1 MSAAAKMQSA
11 LRGGFRA
18 LAGAGLLAV
27 AATLSACGG
36 GGGSPSVPSVDTP
49 PIDIP
54 PIVLPPPPPPLLL
67 DWYFAATVTTTIS
80 GKRVTATVRAAR
92 TATSRSRAFDGATL
106 RITMSTRDRAAAFHA
121 LAYTLTITLTERG
134 RMPDNWQPVAFLP
147 SVPTGPFSLSVAA
160 RPDCDNNAEES
171 GFPAFGETTPGDC
184 SSERRNYQTAEF
196 RNQYGLRNI
205 GADAAYAYG
214 EHYTGRPFSGR
225 GVTVAVVDS
234 GVDYDHPEFEGRML
248 LTGFDTIEESPTVT
262 SSGGGLL
269 YRPDDAD
276 GHGTA
281 VAAIIAA
288 NKDFSSTTGAGMH
301 GIAYEADI
309 LPLRIPLRGLSTAS
323 KGIRSV
329 SDGLEYVMNFAFV
342 VNNSWGQTDETE
354 RGYIETSNPFLR
366 FTAKYER
373 PGFFADLLTPPN
385 KISALR
391 GADDEDSIVV
401 FSAGNDGWNSETG
414 RVVATVV
421 SSPEFDIS
429 SDNVLGYDLGD
440 SLADIGDEITFRPLT
455 NIVDGYS
462 EMPMQYPELQG
473 HWLVAVAVDSSNR
486 IASFSNGCGVA
497 KGWCLAA
504 PGVRIRTA
512 DILENEGG
520 GRQVVNGTSFAAPH
534 VSGAAAVLK
543 SAFPNLGAKQIVT
556 LLLVTAQDLGDFGV
570 DDVYGHGLVDLEKA
584 TRPQLHPD
592 CVNGYQCPRNS
603 GLRIAYARSDKSGG
617 LVLADFGD
625 SDLARSRV
633 AASPALSPKA
643 KHIPVGFMDGYDR
656 AYQADFANFVQPVA
670 AAPSGFFFHP
680 RMKTTEARDGFYV
693 RGAGGEAPQAVGWK
707 TNTGAAFADVFEVR
721 RNNGMSFSESD
732 NRPGA
737 AFAFALGTDTMRG
750 MRVNFGDFALG
761 VSEAESSSGARVR
774 QAAVAMTGGGSG
786 WNIAGEG
793 GAALESGS
801 VLGAKFG
808 GAFALRNA
816 RTFYGKLSGE
826 AKLFRGDGL
835 SPLSPFRDAKVFA
848 GGMAGWTD
856 ATPGAG
862 AVAGMSELRSHGWE
876 AGLSGERWR
885 LSYVRPLR
893 SSSGTMRIRTV
904 GGYDESGSYV
914 VRESAADLSS
924 PRLWRARA
932 EWTDGEW
939 KRLRAEVGERR
950 RMNFA
955 AEFLF

>member
-18 LAGAGLLAV
+18 LVGAGLLAV

-54 PIVLPPPPPPLLL
+54 PIVLPPPIPSEY
-67 DWYFAATVTTTIS
+67 YFAATVTTTIS
-80 GKRVTATVRAAR
+80 GKRVTATVYATR

-106 RITMSTRDRAAAFHA
+106 RITMSTRDRASAFHA

-160 RPDCDNNAEES
+160 QPDCDNNADD
-171 GFPAFGETTPGDC
+171 FVYDVFGNTTPGDC
-184 SSERRNYQTAEF
+184 STERRAYRTFEF
-196 RNQYGLRNI
+196 NNQYGLRNI
-205 GADAAYAYG
+205 NADAAYAYG

-225 GVTVAVVDS
+225 GVTVAVVDT
-234 GVDYDHPEFEGRML
+234 GVDYEHPEFEGRML
-248 LTGFDTIEESPTVT
+248 LTGFDTIDESPTVAVD
-262 SSGGGLL
+262 GGFL
-269 YRPDDAD
+269 YRPDDED

-281 VAAIIAA
+281 VAGIIAA
-288 NKDFSSTTGAGMH
+288 NKDFSSTTGARMH
-301 GIAYEADI
+301 GIAYESEI
-309 LPLRIPLRGLSTAS
+309 LPLRIPLRGTPTER
-323 KGIRSV
+323 KGIRPV
-329 SDGLEYVMNFAFV
+329 ADGIDYIMDYASII
-342 VNNSWGQTDETE
+342 NNSWAQAEEVEIVTDPGTGELLRVEKPGLFENLDPVNSARPWLQTDDHD
-354 RGYIETSNPFLR
+354 R
-366 FTAKYER
+366 
-373 PGFFADLLTPPN
+373 
-385 KISALR
+385 
-391 GADDEDSIVV
+391 IVV
-401 FSAGNDGWNSETG
+401 WGAGNEGYNSETG
-414 RVVATVV
+414 RVRATIVGRPAPG
-421 SSPEFDIS
+421 SQ
-429 SDNVLGYDLGD
+429 
-440 SLADIGDEITFRPLT
+440 IGDVTYAYPTMNLV
-455 NIVDGYS
+455 NGYAH
-462 EMPMQYPELQG
+462 MPVYFPELQG
-473 HWLVAVAVDSSNR
+473 HWLIAVAVDRSNR
-486 IASFSNGCGVA
+486 IASFSNGCGIA

-504 PGVRIRTA
+504 PGVSIRTT

-520 GRQVVNGTSFAAPH
+520 GRQIFRGTSAAAPH

-570 DDVYGHGLVDLEKA
+570 DEVYGHGLVDLEKA

-603 GLRIAYARSDKSGG
+603 GLRIAYARSDKSDG

-656 AYQADFANFVQPVA
+656 AYQADFANFVQPA
-670 AAPSGFFFHP
+670 ATAPSGFFFHP
-680 RMKTTEARDGFYV
+680 RMTTTEARDGFYV
-693 RGAGGEAPQAVGWK
+693 RGASGEAPQAIGWK

-721 RNNGMSFSESD
+721 RNNGMSFSEND

-750 MRVNFGDFALG
+750 MRVAVGDFAMG
-761 VSEAESSSGARVR
+761 VSESESSSGARVR
-774 QAAVAMTGGGSG
+774 QAAVAMTGGGAG
-786 WNIAGEG
+786 WNVAGEG
-793 GAALESGS
+793 GAALESDS

-808 GAFALRNA
+808 GAFALREA

-826 AKLFRGDGL
+826 AKVFRGDGL
-835 SPLSPFRDAKVFA
+835 SLLSPFHNAKVFA
-848 GGMAGWTD
+848 GGIAGWTD
-856 ATPGAG
+856 AAPGAG

-904 GGYDESGSYV
+904 GGYDESGGYV
-914 VRESAADLSS
+914 VRESVADLSS

-932 EWTDGEW
+932 EWTDGE
-939 KRLRAEVGERR
+939 RSRFRAEVGERR